1 MSRYYL
7 QNPRGYWE
15 GWPLCLTYR
24 SGFLW
29 YQSQQIATLLWKKRT
44 WLEATCELFWIPP
57 HVVEPFLWGKDTDRE
72 ILIHAF
78 DIFTERYKTIPKNTC
93 NIKVQDHQYI
103 WLRAIG
109 LIIQWRESLN
119 AIKEE
124 IGFWPQAIS
133 QKIHLAHRL
142 LKNGWKEFQHDI
154 LTAREELEYSSETNK

>member
-1 MSRYYL
+1 MSEYYL
-7 QNPRGYWE
+7 KNPRGYWE
-15 GWPLCLTYR
+15 GWPLCLTYK
-24 SGFLW
+24 SSFLW

-44 WLEATCELFWIPP
+44 WLEVICELFWVPP

-78 DIFTERYKTIPKNTC
+78 NIFTERYKTIPKNTC

-109 LIIQWRESLN
+109 LIIQWRGSLN

-154 LTAREELEYSSETNK
+154 LTAREELEYGSEINK